1 MIYAFAAIVCA
12 YLLGSIPTAYIFG
25 RLLKGIDIR
34 DHGSGNV
41 GATNVFRTMGK
52 GPGIAVFAL
61 DLAKGLIAVTIL
73 PMVFQRVFPGSWKFG
88 GNVLLLLGASAIAGH
103 IWTVFLKFKGGKG
116 VATTAGVM
124 AGLAPLIMAAG
135 LVIWVV
141 VFSIWRYVS
150 FASIIAALSLPVMS
164 VLFGRDIVFTLF
176 CAILCI
182 VGIYSHRSNI
192 KRLLTGTEK
201 KIP

>member
-1 MIYAFAAIVCA
+1 MIYTLAAVICA
-12 YLLGSIPTAYIFG
+12 YLLGSIPTAYVFG

-34 DHGSGNV
+34 EHGSGNV

-52 GPGIAVFAL
+52 GAGIAVFAV
-61 DLAKGLIAVTIL
+61 DFAKGLVAVTVL
-73 PMVFQRVFPGSWKFG
+73 PLIFQRMFPGSGKWSG
-88 GNVLLLLGASAIAGH
+88 DVLLLLGASAIAGH
-103 IWTVFLKFKGGKG
+103 IWTVFLRFKGGKG

-150 FASIIAALSLPVMS
+150 FASIIAALSLPAMS

-176 CAILCI
+176 CAVLCI

-201 KIP
+201 KI

>member
-1 MIYAFAAIVCA
+1 MIYTLAAIVCA

-34 DHGSGNV
+34 EHGSGNV

-52 GPGIAVFAL
+52 GAGIAVFAL
-61 DLAKGLIAVTIL
+61 DFAKGLIAVTVL
-73 PMVFQRVFPGSWKFG
+73 PMFFQRMFPGSGIWSGEVF
-88 GNVLLLLGASAIAGH
+88 LLLGASAITGH
-103 IWTVFLKFKGGKG
+103 IWTVFLRFKGGKG

-135 LVIWVV
+135 LIIWVA

-150 FASIIAALSLPVMS
+150 FASIVAALSLPVMS
-164 VLFGRDIVFTLF
+164 VIFGRDIVFTLF
-176 CAILCI
+176 CSILCI
-182 VGIYSHRSNI
+182 IGIYSHRSNI

-201 KIP
+201 KI